1 MVTNN
6 NSGNSGGKYIYFK
19 FWQTIT
25 SRMREGI
32 VQTTVLKAIEDYKK
46 GDKSVQDLRDLLIE
60 FCTTEKED
68 SVLYA
73 LLPINNAKED
83 AIDDAWNE
91 LWAANAAK
99 VSSEASASSSVVEA
113 GIDGSDSAAA
123 KKRKKPANDVPKKVE
138 FEPKSDEELME
149 MLTEANR
156 PGNWNRKKHNKLA
169 DLLAKRAFIAAAKDG
184 DIQKL
189 SETSEG
195 VTKAQVLEWMNGSET
210 FKGLQPIILA
220 KWSSGRR
227 FNDFIGFA
235 MKNAGYK
242 KISGS
247 FRYALPEDVVP
258 QKH

>member
-91 LWAANAAK
+91 LWAANADDIEDASMEEEEGHLVCIKTMNAQTSKTHARFWTPDEKAK
-99 VSSEASASSSVVEA
+99 FLTGLKQFGQCENRWV
-113 GIDGSDSAAA
+113 
-123 KKRKKPANDVPKKVE
+123 KVAE
-138 FEPKSDEELME
+138 
-149 MLTEANR
+149 
-156 PGNWNRKKHNKLA
+156 
-169 DLLAKRAFIAAAKDG
+169 
-184 DIQKL
+184 
-189 SETSEG
+189 
-195 VTKAQVLEWMNGSET
+195 
-210 FKGLQPIILA
+210 
-220 KWSSGRR
+220 
-227 FNDFIGFA
+227 FIGT
-235 MKNAGYK
+235 KNAG
-242 KISGS
+242 
-247 FRYALPEDVVP
+247 E
-258 QKH
+258 